1 MSCVLPLQLNC
12 FKLKVYSGPRNQL
25 LAENLKNSY
34 RLILF
39 YVPLLFWV
47 SHSMLHT
54 WKVDVLLIFIPNWS
68 MFSCSIGD
76 SWASMKLPVSSCI
89 HWVLWE
95 SSDFFNTVPAGLQG
109 SSSVLYSVWS
119 IQGNIPI
126 LADLT
131 LFAFLSWILVTK
143 KPPEMMLKEG
153 ATLKSFL
160 HNWKWKSGMQGS
172 PV

>member
-1 MSCVLPLQLNC
+1 MYLYFFEFHTAC
-12 FKLKVYSGPRNQL
+12 Y
-25 LAENLKNSY
+25 
-34 RLILF
+34 ILEKSM
-39 YVPLLFWV
+39 LFWFSFLTGV
-47 SHSMLHT
+47 CFHA
-54 WKVDVLLIFIPNWS
+54 VLEIAGHLWNYLCPRAF
-68 MFSCSIGD
+68 FECSENQVI
-76 SWASMKLPVSSCI
+76 
-89 HWVLWE
+89 
-95 SSDFFNTVPAGLQG
+95 FFNTVPAGLQG